1 MELLEYLNIIEK
13 KLKSSFDIKRNY
25 TLNNIQFDMFAEYH
39 LRNEKYVL
47 VKKAIV
53 YAFEN
58 NEYSFIKHCEELDK
72 EYLQEIINT
81 LTDSV
86 ESIVKPDKDHMSS
99 TITLVIVTDNF
110 IDNKDRDVITKIIS
124 NFKYNKGFAFG
135 FKGWAD
141 IRLVLVSLNEDFM
154 ATNKKGKEVIE
165 LYGVYYKC
173 ISCDII

>member
-13 KLKSSFDIKRNY
+13 KLKNSFDIKRNY

-39 LRNEKYVL
+39 LRNERYVL
-47 VKKAIV
+47 VKKAVV

-58 NEYSFIKHCEELDK
+58 NEYSFIKYCGKLDK
-72 EYLQEIINT
+72 DYLQKVINT

-86 ESIVKPDKDHMSS
+86 QSIVKPDKEHMSS
-99 TITLVIVTDNF
+99 TITLVFVTENF
-110 IDNKDRDVITKIIS
+110 INNKDKDVITKIIS
-124 NFKYNKGFAFG
+124 KFKYNKGFAFG

>member
-1 MELLEYLNIIEK
+1 MELLEYLDIIEN

-25 TLNNIQFDMFAEYH
+25 TIKNIQFDMFAEYH
-39 LRNEKYVL
+39 LRNERYVL
-47 VKKAIV
+47 VKKAVV

-58 NEYSFIKHCEELDK
+58 NEYSLIKYCEELDK
-72 EYLQEIINT
+72 NYLQEIINT

-110 IDNKDRDVITKIIS
+110 TSNKDKDLITKIIS
-124 NFKYNKGFAFG
+124 GFKYNKGFAFG

-141 IRLVLVSLNEDFM
+141 IRLVLVSLNEDFV

-165 LYGVYYKC
+165 LYRL
-173 ISCDII
+173 

>member
-13 KLKSSFDIKRNY
+13 KLKNSFDIKRNY

-39 LRNEKYVL
+39 LRNERYVL
-47 VKKAIV
+47 VKKAVV

-58 NEYSFIKHCEELDK
+58 NEYSFIKYCGKLDK
-72 EYLQEIINT
+72 DYLQKVINT

-86 ESIVKPDKDHMSS
+86 QSIVKPDKEHMSS
-99 TITLVIVTDNF
+99 TITLVIVTENF
-110 IDNKDRDVITKIIS
+110 INNKDKDVITKIIS
-124 NFKYNKGFAFG
+124 KFKYNKGFAFG

>member
-1 MELLEYLNIIEK
+1 MELLEYLDIIEN

-25 TLNNIQFDMFAEYH
+25 TIKNIQFDMFAEYH
-39 LRNEKYVL
+39 LRNERYVL
-47 VKKAIV
+47 VKKAVV

-58 NEYSFIKHCEELDK
+58 NEYSLIKYCEELDK
-72 EYLQEIINT
+72 NYLQEIINT

-110 IDNKDRDVITKIIS
+110 TSNKDKDLITKIIS
-124 NFKYNKGFAFG
+124 GFKYNMGFAFG

-165 LYGVYYKC
+165 LYRL
-173 ISCDII
+173 

>member
-58 NEYSFIKHCEELDK
+58 NEYSFIKYCEELDK

-141 IRLVLVSLNEDFM
+141 IRLVLVSLM
-154 ATNKKGKEVIE
+154 KV
-165 LYGVYYKC
+165 L
-173 ISCDII
+173 

>member
-110 IDNKDRDVITKIIS
+110 FDNKDRDVITKIIS

-141 IRLVLVSLNEDFM
+141 IRLVLVSLNEGFI

-165 LYGVYYKC
+165 LY
-173 ISCDII
+173 SL